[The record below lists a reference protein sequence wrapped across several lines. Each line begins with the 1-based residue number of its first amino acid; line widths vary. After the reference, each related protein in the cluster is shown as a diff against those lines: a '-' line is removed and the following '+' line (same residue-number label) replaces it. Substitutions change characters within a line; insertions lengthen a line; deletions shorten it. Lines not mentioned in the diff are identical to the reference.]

1 MSRYLN
7 TRGEGTYD
15 ALVSGSLGGSPW
27 LPLFKRAQAPSE
39 EEITRNRRARSA
51 KLRVAERAQAPG
63 DGVDKELE
71 TASAAALETGA
82 AVGSTE
88 IDASKKYPVVGKKQ
102 LLKQKRLQEA
112 EDCNE

>member
-63 DGVDKELE
+63 DGVDKVE